1 MPFFMGDR
9 EQNTIPDAGT
19 ELSAGPQTGFAA
31 NFSAALD
38 EQRHVRSAL
47 GAEQDMATLEQQQLD
62 KLYKATGER
71 MSPLFPGAF
80 YSPTNPT
87 GPYQM
92 DLMHVMAGDTQRFT
106 AQQVEQMQR
115 EYAQTAQQQV
125 DRYNRLAS
133 AHGLLTYD
141 QMFKQVQQNAAQYVD
156 QNAST
161 ADRATFMGT
170 VGNIIG
176 GAVGSFDPSRDP
188 VNVATLALGGFGKTA
203 LVKIASEMGMAGLG
217 QAAQL
222 LTGGYENEE
231 LLNQAPTGGQMAE
244 QVATTALGAGI
255 LRGAG
260 EAAATGFRA
269 VAQHF
274 GARAADVT
282 TGALAHEA
290 EQAVGASPYGTSRA
304 AQGMRD
310 AEVLDALNR
319 DLPMNMAVQ
328 AVPADVSPFAAPHF
342 ATSATDE
349 LFAGTETPLAN
360 IFDHAPDTPAMREA
374 NAKLAGL
381 TGRVAD
387 ADKAVADLGE
397 QIKARE
403 GEVFPARD
411 LADLKTKVADLDQQ
425 IAQESNPRRLGQ
437 LNRDRDAL
445 AGVIDR
451 QAAASRDLDVLAGQK
466 DAAGS
471 QASGLRIARAR
482 LVEDAAAGVPGVN
495 RSATVRRLLG
505 DMDPSGRRP
514 IDSPAST
521 AAASE
526 QLEKDIAAPPKAE
539 QRPVR
544 IIPAATPDATGRLP
558 VGAVAKDTVELGQHS
573 GPVDLDMPIHMG
585 EYDGTDPDGHLI
597 PVFTTIRQVLKDH
610 ADDDALIKAMREC
623 LI

>member
-1 MPFFMGDR
+1 MTFFMGDR
-9 EQNTIPDAGT
+9 EQNAIPDGPI
-19 ELSAGPQTGFAA
+19 EFSAGPQTGFMK
-31 NFSAALD
+31 NFNAALD

-47 GAEQDMATLEQQQLD
+47 GAEQDMAALEQQQLD
-62 KLYKATGER
+62 QLYAATGER

-92 DLMHVMAGDTQRFT
+92 DIMHVLAGDTGKFT

-170 VGNIIG
+170 IGNIIG
-176 GAVGSFDPSRDP
+176 GAVGSFNPFRDP
-188 VNVATLALGGFGKTA
+188 VNFATLALGGFGNTA

-222 LTGGYENEE
+222 LTGGYENEA

-244 QVATTALGAGI
+244 QIATTALGAGV

-269 VAQHF
+269 VAKHF
-274 GARAADVT
+274 GARASDVT
-282 TGALAHEA
+282 AGALAHEA
-290 EQAVGASPYGTSRA
+290 EQAIGPSPYGTSRA

-360 IFDHAPDTPAMREA
+360 IFDHAPDTPAMGEA
-374 NAKLAGL
+374 NAKLADL
-381 TGRVAD
+381 TGRIAD
-387 ADKAVADLGE
+387 AEKTATDLGE

-403 GEVFPARD
+403 GDVFPARD
-411 LADLKTKVADLDQQ
+411 LADLTAKVADLDQQ

-437 LNRDRDAL
+437 LRSDRDAL

-451 QAAASRDLDVLAGQK
+451 QAAVRHDLDTLAGQRA
-466 DAAGS
+466 AAGS
-471 QASGLRIARAR
+471 QASSLRIARAR
-482 LVEDAAAGVPGVN
+482 LVEDAATGVPGIN

-521 AAASE
+521 AATSE
-526 QLEKDIAAPPKAE
+526 QLERDIAAPPKAA
-539 QRPVR
+539 QPVVR
-544 IIPAATPDATGRLP
+544 IIPAATPDATGKLP
-558 VGAVAKDTVELGQHS
+558 AGAVTRDTVELGQKS
-573 GPVDLDMPIHMG
+573 GPADLDMAIHMG
-585 EYDGTDPDGHLI
+585 EFDDEGE
-597 PVFTTIRQVLKDH
+597 PVLTTVRAILREH